1 MSEKLK
7 PCCFCG
13 NQMKTNLPM
22 LVKGQSMSAHGEGF
36 YVECPQCRARGPLER
51 DGIHAISAW
60 NPSANPRIAELE
72 AENAKLR
79 KKLDESD
86 ALFHAALTG
95 QSNTL
100 EEIEKLE
107 GLLRR
112 ANNQLIKSRPINCPS
127 CVPMKE
133 KSDVCVC
140 LYKRLVKEITA
151 SLGGGRGVSEA
162 QGKATISKG
171 EPRE

>member
-1 MSEKLK
+1 MTAREGELK
-7 PCCFCG
+7 PCRFCG

-36 YVECPQCRARGPLER
+36 YVECPQCRAKGPLER
-51 DGIHAISAW
+51 DGIHAVSAW
-60 NPSANPRIAELE
+60 NLSADPRIAEME
-72 AENAKLR
+72 AQVLKMEPLVASGN
-79 KKLDESD
+79 D
-86 ALFHAALTG
+86 AHCRV
-95 QSNTL
+95 
-100 EEIEKLE
+100 EKLE

-151 SLGGGRGVSEA
+151 ALGGGRE
-162 QGKATISKG
+162 KA
-171 EPRE
+171 